1 MCICDV
7 GWLSR
12 FGVWW
17 FIQLLA
23 VPVETEVRVYQRGT
37 WECVATL
44 ADSAHIEVSSAH
56 IQVTC
61 IMCCTEDGSSLST

>member
-7 GWLSR
+7 GFHLLWVWL
-12 FGVWW
+12 FT
-17 FIQLLA
+17 QLLA

-44 ADSAHIEVSSAH
+44 ADSAHIEV
-56 IQVTC
+56 TR